1 MLSGPSRGGPGRS
14 RVQAMEVR
22 QREFAFTDRDF
33 EFIRQLVLEQCGI
46 SLADH
51 KRQLVYGRLTRRLR
65 ELRMPSF
72 ADYCRMLET
81 DGDAELPQLVNSVTT
96 NVTAF
101 FREAHHF
108 EFLSQQ
114 FLPEVKRTRAAGKR
128 LRLWSA
134 GCSSGEEP
142 YSMAMT
148 LAGGLAD
155 TRGWDVRILATDI
168 DQNVLRAAAEGV
180 YREDRMSGVPEH
192 LRKRWFKRGT
202 GTQAGN
208 ARVVQSIRDYV
219 RFAYLNL
226 MHDWPMKGPFDAV
239 FCRNVII
246 YFDKDTKQRLVNRF
260 ADMLAPG
267 GYLFI
272 GHSESLHGMSDRFEL
287 IGRTIYKLR
296 S

>member
-1 MLSGPSRGGPGRS
+1 
-14 RVQAMEVR
+14 MEVR

-33 EFIRQLVLEQCGI
+33 EFIRRLVLEQCGI

-65 ELRMPSF
+65 ELRIPSF
-72 ADYCRMLET
+72 ADYCRMLEA
-81 DGDAELPQLVNSVTT
+81 DGDNELPQLVNSVTT

-108 EFLSQQ
+108 EFLVQR
-114 FLPEVKRTRAAGKR
+114 FLPEMRRERAAGKR

-142 YSMAMT
+142 YSIAMT
-148 LAGGLAD
+148 LADGLAD
-155 TRGWDVRILATDI
+155 TRGWDARVLATDI
-168 DQNVLRAAAEGV
+168 DQNVLRTAEAGI
-180 YREDRMSGVPEH
+180 YREDRLNGVPDH
-192 LRKRWFKRGT
+192 LLKRWFRRGT
-202 GTQAGN
+202 GNQSGN
-208 ARVVQSIRDYV
+208 VRIADTVKDYV
-219 RFAYLNL
+219 RFGYLNL
-226 MHDWPMKGPFDAV
+226 MQEWPMKGPFDAI

-246 YFDKDTKQRLVNRF
+246 YFDKDTKQRLVERF
-260 ADMLAPG
+260 ADMLVPG

-296 S
+296 A